1 MAQPAHCIHSSFGL
15 QCCLL
20 VLLASWEAGAVT
32 FQEFQKT
39 HDSPASD
46 HLFAPK
52 SGLVYSTPSD
62 RTALHS
68 GHNPLDLSKS
78 TETHKVKR
86 HCNNTQHILTTYKPI
101 RNSPNSTS
109 HHEVPSTSRKN
120 RSNQGKDPNVQN
132 GGSLDPTDSTNT
144 HKGLSGAKSPI
155 PTTKNK
161 RACTK
166 PNTNKTGTGN
176 QHKTV
181 TSSRNINIK
190 SATSHKTLS
199 PVHNLVSPES
209 NKMPTSSSGRSKTAT
224 KVSHEA
230 TRTPERSKRAEDH
243 NIVAGSRTTVASG
256 KTVMHTREHINRTTS
271 VIEKTTLMP
280 ATLRVH
286 RHRTTLAHINITR
299 TLENPPEDGKR
310 TTLANGKTTGALE
323 GSKDHGEKTTG
334 ALEGSKDHGEK
345 TTGANEKITQTS
357 AKSTKRDK
365 SVTNTSP
372 DPNKTDVTYEVPS
385 FTLTKSHMELSFTRA
400 KTPGNKSH
408 PYQNKDGSQRGLH
421 AGGMRDNDSFPAWA
435 IVIVVLVAVILFL
448 MFLGLIFLISYMT
461 KTRHALIQN
470 KEDNDPEDDG
480 GPNSYPVHLMQQQT
494 LGMGQIAS
502 PR

>member
-1 MAQPAHCIHSSFGL
+1 MAQPAHCIRSTFGL

-32 FQEFQKT
+32 FQEFQET
-39 HDSPASD
+39 HDSPALD
-46 HLFAPK
+46 HLFATN

-68 GHNPLDLSKS
+68 GHNPLDLSNS
-78 TETHKVKR
+78 TETRKVKR
-86 HCNNTQHILTTYKPI
+86 HCNGTQHFQPTYKPI

-109 HHEVPSTSRKN
+109 HHEVPPTSGKN

-132 GGSLDPTDSTNT
+132 GGSLDPTHSTNT

-181 TSSRNINIK
+181 TPSGNIK
-190 SATSHKTLS
+190 IKSTISHKTLS

-209 NKMPTSSSGRSKTAT
+209 NKIPTSSSGKSKTAT

-256 KTVMHTREHINRTTS
+256 KTVMHTTEHINRTTS
-271 VIEKTTLMP
+271 VIKMTTLMP

-299 TLENPPEDGKR
+299 TLENPLEDGKR
-310 TTLANGKTTGALE
+310 GKLPYKENPGKTTLANGKITRALE
-323 GSKDHGEKTTG
+323 GSKDHGEKTT
-334 ALEGSKDHGEK
+334 S
-345 TTGANEKITQTS
+345 ANEKITQTS
-357 AKSTKRDK
+357 AKSTKHDK

-400 KTPGNKSH
+400 ETPGNKSH

-421 AGGMRDNDSFPAWA
+421 AGGTRENDSFPAWA

-448 MFLGLIFLISYMT
+448 MFLGLIFLISYTT

-470 KEDNDPEDDG
+470 KKDNDPEDDG
-480 GPNSYPVHLMQQQT
+480 GPNSYPVHLMEQQT

>member
-1 MAQPAHCIHSSFGL
+1 MAQPAHCIRSTFGL

-32 FQEFQKT
+32 FQEFQET
-39 HDSPASD
+39 HDSPALD
-46 HLFAPK
+46 HLFATN

-68 GHNPLDLSKS
+68 GHNPLDLSNS
-78 TETHKVKR
+78 TETRKVKR
-86 HCNNTQHILTTYKPI
+86 HCNGTQHFQPTYKPI

-109 HHEVPSTSRKN
+109 HHEVPPTSGKN

-132 GGSLDPTDSTNT
+132 GGSLDPTHSTNT

-181 TSSRNINIK
+181 TPSGNIK
-190 SATSHKTLS
+190 IKSTISHKTLS

-209 NKMPTSSSGRSKTAT
+209 NKIPTSSSGKSKTAT

-230 TRTPERSKRAEDH
+230 TRTPERSK
-243 NIVAGSRTTVASG
+243 TTVASG
-256 KTVMHTREHINRTTS
+256 KTVMHTTEHINRTTS
-271 VIEKTTLMP
+271 VIKMTTLMP

-299 TLENPPEDGKR
+299 TLENPLEDGKR
-310 TTLANGKTTGALE
+310 GKLPYKENPGVPEQSTKHGEKTTLANGKITGAAEGSKDHGGKTTGALE
-323 GSKDHGEKTTG
+323 GSKDHGEKTTIDNGKITG
-334 ALEGSKDHGEK
+334 APEGSKDHGEKTTLANGKTTGSLEGSKDHGEK
-345 TTGANEKITQTS
+345 TTLANGKITGAPEGSKDHGEKTTLANRKTTGAPEGS
-357 AKSTKRDK
+357 KDHWRKTTGAPEGSKDHGEKS
-365 SVTNTSP
+365 
-372 DPNKTDVTYEVPS
+372 
-385 FTLTKSHMELSFTRA
+385 
-400 KTPGNKSH
+400 
-408 PYQNKDGSQRGLH
+408 Q
-421 AGGMRDNDSFPAWA
+421 
-435 IVIVVLVAVILFL
+435 
-448 MFLGLIFLISYMT
+448 ISYTT

-470 KEDNDPEDDG
+470 KKDNDPEDDG
-480 GPNSYPVHLMQQQT
+480 GPNSYPVHLMEQQT